1 MFVDLTVSYHNSLDL
16 NNKWSSPMS
25 KASTKKLMDHTFT
38 RDLESR
44 LQAKYEAEIS
54 WNMCV
59 NK

>member
-44 LQAKYEAEIS
+44 L
-54 WNMCV
+54 
-59 NK
+59 